1 MSTLLTTFGVPV
13 VRIDRRPSCNPSPF
27 EDMYFIELED
37 YGEPVES
44 LANGYTMVDEAWVT
58 RIRQGIETIASGGD
72 DASLLGVW

>member
-13 VRIDRRPSCNPSPF
+13 VRIDRRPSWNPSPF

-44 LANGYTMVDEAWVT
+44 LANGCTIVDEAWVT